1 MRIVN
6 RIVRIFNLMAKITT
20 FIIIES
26 VVMRMVRSVLRMVIL
41 KVRRGIIMARISK
54 KFGNLES

>member
-1 MRIVN
+1 M